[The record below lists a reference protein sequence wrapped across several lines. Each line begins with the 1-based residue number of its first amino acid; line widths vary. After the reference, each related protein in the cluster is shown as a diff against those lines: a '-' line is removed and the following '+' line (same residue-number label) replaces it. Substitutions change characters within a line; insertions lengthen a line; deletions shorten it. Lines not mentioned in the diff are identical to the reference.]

1 MTLNTLEY
9 ASPVIHIGVVVA
21 DLDASLAFYQNVLG
35 MKKSGEYFV
44 PADFARESGL
54 TSGPAILIEILKLD
68 DSEHAT
74 ELKLMSFAHNVAR
87 PPRSHVNEGLG
98 IQYITLLVK
107 SLHPFVERFNSLGI
121 TIPGGKPSEL
131 EEGLYFALVRDPDG
145 NFIEVIGPW
154 NE

>member
-1 MTLNTLEY
+1 MTSQNLEY
-9 ASPVIHIGVVVA
+9 ASPIIHIGVVVA

-44 PADFARESGL
+44 PADFAQDSGL
-54 TSGPAILIEILKLD
+54 TNGTAILIEILKLE
-68 DSEHAT
+68 DSAQAT
-74 ELKLMSFAHNVAR
+74 EFKLMSFAHHAER
-87 PPRSHVNEGLG
+87 PVQVHVNEGLG

-107 SLHPFVERFNSLGI
+107 SLNPLVERFNSLGVV
-121 TIPGGKPSEL
+121 IPGGKPVAL

-154 NE
+154 DE